1 MFRKLSFGMLAAALL
16 MSGALVGVGYAG
28 GVGSTESAV
37 FEEPTVIELVWDT
50 KAKDSN
56 IRFFPLSEDE
66 PGGQFEAEGPA
77 TGQITTKKLTL
88 FDVDGNE
95 VGRQF
100 IDCMVGP
107 DTPWICTLVSVLK
120 DGPYTDKGTVVAT
133 GHSNHQPGTR
143 NISSIPVTG
152 GTGAYTNV
160 GGHVIQEGVEGKVTY
175 TLFLEPA

>member
-1 MFRKLSFGMLAAALL
+1 MLRKASIGILAAALL
-16 MSGALVGVGYAG
+16 LSGALVGVGG
-28 GVGSTESAV
+28 TQPAV
-37 FEEPTVIELVWDT
+37 LEEPTVIELVWNT
-50 KAKDSN
+50 KAEDSN

-100 IDCMVGP
+100 IECMVGP
-107 DTPWICTLVSVLK
+107 DTPWICTLVSILK

-160 GGHVIQEGVEGKVTY
+160 GGHVVQEGVVGKVTY